1 MTQFNTVLSWPSSET
16 EKAWE
21 MGREWEEGKRDA
33 GEQNKHWEKKRK
45 KTVIIYKCY
54 EVENIKESRDKLLTL
69 PSVLDTK
76 SKKYITFLYIS
87 S

>member
-1 MTQFNTVLSWPSSET
+1 MLYCPDQAVRQKKHERWGESGRKGRGMQASKINT
-16 EKAWE
+16 
-21 MGREWEEGKRDA
+21 GK
-33 GEQNKHWEKKRK
+33 KKRK